1 MVEII
6 RSTFK
11 DHLVRIPTDPPK
23 TLPSPAALRNKIL
36 IKVKYVDPK
45 KAASRAAQP
54 PPPNTTLHHTGSANS
69 SHSSASSNADDNTPA
84 PSSASTPDQKAKKK
98 KSSVIPSLSD
108 LGIYTRSYHFSSLTS
123 PDAHVPMHVFSLSEK
138 KIMEVHQSNAPALF
152 SHNRHFLM
160 RVFPSGLRVRSDNL
174 DPSIFWRKGV
184 QMVALNWQR
193 WDEGMM
199 LNEGMFTGSQG
210 WVLKPKGYL
219 GSHNNDGKDKSDN
232 NSTEHSHG
240 KIGQE
245 DSQAD
250 AIAHKTLTLN
260 ITILAAQDIPL
271 PFGNNSASTLR
282 PYVKIELH
290 VEKPAE
296 RTGAPIEGGGKS
308 KDESQ
313 YKQRTRTGKG
323 TDVDFGAE
331 QVHFRDVPGVV
342 EELSFVRY
350 AKSFSFFP
358 LGLVFHALSTFRTL
372 HRLPFPDNPVSRLFC
387 CFSFMCCRSCAASL
401 ALFPARWSVLLYF
414 STNLRRCNCQSVII

>member
-6 RSTFK
+6 QSIFK
-11 DHLVRIPTDPPK
+11 DNLVIIPTNTP
-23 TLPSPAALRNKIL
+23 TALPSPDTLRNKIL

-54 PPPNTTLHHTGSANS
+54 TPSKPSLHHTPSATS
-69 SHSSASSNADDNTPA
+69 SHSSVSSIADEDSA
-84 PSSASTPDQKAKKK
+84 PDARDKKDKKK
-98 KSSVIPSLSD
+98 KSSVIPSLSG

-123 PDAHVPMHVFSLSEK
+123 PDAHIPVHVFSLSEK
-138 KIMEVHQSNAPALF
+138 KLMEVHQSNAPTLF
-152 SHNRHFLM
+152 SHNRYFLM

-199 LNEGMFTGSQG
+199 LNEGMFSGSKG
-210 WVLKPKGYL
+210 WVLKPRGYL
-219 GSHNNDGKDKSDN
+219 GRRHLANKVS
-232 NSTEHSHG
+232 SHG
-240 KIGQE
+240 TTTE
-245 DSQAD
+245 DNRSKEEDNQAD
-250 AIAHKTLTLN
+250 AITHKTLTL
-260 ITILAAQDIPL
+260 TVSILAAQDIPIPL
-271 PFGNNSASTLR
+271 GKTSASDLR

-308 KDESQ
+308 KDEGQ

-323 TDVDFGAE
+323 TEVDFGAE
-331 QVHFRDVPGVV
+331 QVQFRGVPGVV

-350 AKSFSFFP
+350 GKFLFFLLLHLFLRHLP
-358 LGLVFHALSTFRTL
+358 DLSCITYRLLHPTISLITLSKQTRLLV
-372 HRLPFPDNPVSRLFC
+372 C
-387 CFSFMCCRSCAASL
+387 
-401 ALFPARWSVLLYF
+401 
-414 STNLRRCNCQSVII
+414 